1 MTCEEG
7 CECGTG
13 PTRVVQLAD
22 GTELK
27 IWEGPII
34 DMGPEVV
41 FGPLG
46 EIEKIFTEDP
56 E

>member
-1 MTCEEG
+1 MTCDEG

-13 PTRVVQLAD
+13 PTRVVVLAD

-34 DMGPEVV
+34 DLGLQVTLGPTGEVV
-41 FGPLG
+41 SAFR
-46 EIEKIFTEDP
+46 EVE
-56 E
+56 